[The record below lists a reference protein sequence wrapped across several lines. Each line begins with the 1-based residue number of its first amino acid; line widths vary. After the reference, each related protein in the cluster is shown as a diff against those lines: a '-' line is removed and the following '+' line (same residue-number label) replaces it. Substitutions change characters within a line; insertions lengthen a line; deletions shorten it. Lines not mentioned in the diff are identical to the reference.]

1 MIVSSFRSRGGSNTP
16 QVPQYPSIAG
26 WNQLDDSGPH
36 PRPPRPPVRIR
47 PHRSRGRRIRHLLLW
62 LFTILVA
69 VPALIIALVYWSA
82 EIPAAGTVPINQTA
96 TITASDGTTVLAK
109 VVPPEG
115 NRTPVPLSD
124 VPEHV
129 REAVLSAED
138 RNFYTNPGFSTSG
151 LLRAV
156 RDNVLGRA
164 NAGGGST
171 ITQQYVKNA
180 FLDSER
186 TVSRKAHELIISSK
200 MAKEWSKDDI
210 LGAYLNTIYFGRGAY
225 GVAAAAQAYFGKPV
239 PELTVAEGAVLA
251 ALIRSPSGLDPQT
264 RLPQLLQRWNYVL
277 NGMVEMRALAPG
289 ERDAIV
295 FPPTIPPPAPEDANT
310 TRGPEGHIKTQVL
323 RELADAGISD
333 QELNTGAL
341 QITTTID
348 ARAQEAAT
356 TAATGALD
364 GQPPELRTA
373 VTSIDPRSGAVRA
386 YYGGADGI
394 GFDFAQAPVQTGSA
408 FKTFAVLAALQ
419 QGIPLSRAFD
429 SAPVDVNGVLVRNVE
444 NESCGT
450 CSLGEAYKRSL
461 NTSFYR
467 LTLAMNNG
475 PQAIA
480 DAAHQAGIPQDIPG
494 VPGQSLTEMGSAPMP
509 SIVLGTY
516 LVRPIDMA
524 SAYAT
529 IADDGR
535 YHQPYFVERVVR
547 GDGRVLLDRGGDP
560 QQRTGAQPPPAEQ
573 RIPQTI
579 AAQTAAAMLP
589 IASYSN
595 GHALNGRPSSAKT
608 GTTQLGDTGQN
619 KDAWM
624 VGFTPSLSTAVWVGT
639 ESNLPIVTAGG
650 GRIYGSGLP
659 ADIWKQTMDGGL
671 VDTPVEQIGAPA
683 PNPAPVVPAAP
694 QQPSRN
700 PYDILNP
707 PPPRQPEPQQ
717 PSQQPFIVIPPASE
731 PYVPEPEYQ
740 PEPQAPAPPPVEGPA
755 PAPAPAPPAP
765 PPPPAP
771 RVVEILPGVTIPV
784 P

>member
-1 MIVSSFRSRGGSNTP
+1 MIVSSFRSRRGRNAP
-16 QVPQYPSIAG
+16 QPPQYPSIAG
-26 WNQLDDSGPH
+26 WKDLDDPGPR
-36 PRPPRPPVRIR
+36 PRPPRPPTYIR
-47 PHRSRGRRIRHLLLW
+47 PHRTRGQRIRHLVLW
-62 LFTILVA
+62 LFTILIA
-69 VPALIIALVYWSA
+69 IPTLLIALVYWSA

-96 TITASDGTTVLAK
+96 TITASDGSTVLAK

-115 NRTPVPLSD
+115 NRTPVPLSE

-138 RNFYTNPGFSTSG
+138 RNFYTNPGFSASG

-180 FLDSER
+180 FLGSER
-186 TVSRKAHELIISSK
+186 TVSRKVHELIISSK
-200 MAKEWSKDDI
+200 MAKEWSKEDI

-225 GVAAAAQAYFGKPV
+225 GIAAAAQAYFGKTV

-251 ALIRSPSGLDPQT
+251 ALIRSPSALDPQT

-277 NGMVEMRALAPG
+277 NGMVEMDTIAPG
-289 ERDAIV
+289 ERDTIV
-295 FPPTIPPPAPEDANT
+295 FPPTIPLPAPEDVNT

-333 QELNTGAL
+333 EELNTGAL

-348 ARAQEAAT
+348 AKAQQAAT
-356 TAATGALD
+356 AAATGALD

-429 SAPVDVNGVLVRNVE
+429 STPVDVNGVLVRNVE

-450 CSLGEAYKRSL
+450 CSLSEAFKRSL

-494 VPGQSLTEMGSAPMP
+494 VPGQSLTEMGAPPMP

-516 LVRPIDMA
+516 LVRPFDMA

-529 IADDGR
+529 IAGAGR
-535 YHQPYFVERVVR
+535 YHQPYFVQRVVR

-560 QQRTGAQPPPAEQ
+560 GQRTGAQPPPSEQ

-579 AAQTAAAMLP
+579 AAQTATAMSP

-595 GHALNGRPSSAKT
+595 GHALSGRPSAAKT

-659 ADIWKQTMDGGL
+659 SDIWKQTMDGAL
-671 VDTPVEQIGAPA
+671 ADTPAEQIGAPA
-683 PNPAPVVPAAP
+683 PHPAPVVPAAP

-700 PYDILNP
+700 PYDILSP
-707 PPPRQPEPQQ
+707 PPPQQPEPQQ
-717 PSQQPFIVIPPASE
+717 QPTQQQPFIVIPPAAE
-731 PYVPEPEYQ
+731 PSVPEPEYE
-740 PEPQAPAPPPVEGPA
+740 PEPQAPAAPPAE
-755 PAPAPAPPAP
+755 APAPAPPVAP
-765 PPPPAP
+765 LPPAP